1 MAGPANGVGMT
12 LAVFSA
18 VLAAAL
24 MHASWNALIKVRIDR
39 FASISLTS
47 LGMAVTALPVLPFV
61 AFPGKA
67 AWGWIGVSLC
77 LHIGYRL
84 FLIRAYEVGD
94 LAQAYPLARGA
105 APLIT
110 TIGGIV
116 LIQEVPGRYALAGI
130 LLLSAGTFLMCLRG
144 GGRLSAL
151 NPAAVFYALTTSLFI
166 ACYTLADGLG
176 ARDAPS
182 ALSYAAWLFVCDG
195 IVAISVAV
203 IYRGRRLAR
212 TLSQEWRIGLLTGLL
227 SGSAYAI
234 AMWAMTKAP
243 IASVASLRETSIL
256 FAMAI
261 SVFALGEKMTGWR
274 AASALCIVA
283 GVVALRLG

>member
-1 MAGPANGVGMT
+1 MS

-24 MHASWNALIKVRIDR
+24 MHASWNALIKVRLDR

-47 LGMAVTALPVLPFV
+47 LGMAITALPVLPFV
-61 AFPGKA
+61 AFPGRM
-67 AWGWIGVSLC
+67 AWMWIGVSLC
-77 LHIGYRL
+77 MHIGYRL

-94 LAQAYPLARGA
+94 LAQTYPLARGT

-116 LIQEVPGRYALAGI
+116 LIQEVPGQFALIGI

-144 GGRLSAL
+144 GGRLAAL

-166 ACYTLADGLG
+166 AGYTLADGLG
-176 ARDAPS
+176 AREAPT

-195 IVAISVAV
+195 IVATTVAL
-203 IYRGRRLAR
+203 IYRGRRLAN
-212 TLSQEWRIGLLTGLL
+212 TLALEWRIGLLTGFL
-227 SGSAYAI
+227 SGAAYAI

-283 GVVALRLG
+283 GVVALRLS

>member
-1 MAGPANGVGMT
+1 MS

-24 MHASWNALIKVRIDR
+24 MHASWNALIKVRFDR
-39 FASISLTS
+39 FASISLTA
-47 LGMAVTALPVLPFV
+47 LGMAVAALPVLPFV
-61 AFPGKA
+61 DFPGPA
-67 AWGWIGVSLC
+67 AWIWIGVSLC
-77 LHIGYRL
+77 MHIGYRL

-94 LAQAYPLARGA
+94 LAQTYPLARGS

-116 LIQEVPGRYALAGI
+116 LIREVPGPFALAGI
-130 LLLSAGTFLMCLRG
+130 LMLSAGTFLMSLRG
-144 GGRLSAL
+144 GGRLAAL
-151 NPAAVFYALTTSLFI
+151 NPAAVGYALTTSLFI
-166 ACYTLADGLG
+166 AGYTLSDGMG
-176 ARDAPS
+176 AREATT

-195 IVAISVAV
+195 IVATAIALV
-203 IYRGRRLAR
+203 YRGRRLAR
-212 TLSQEWRIGLLTGLL
+212 TLALEWRIGLLTGLL
-227 SGSAYAI
+227 SGGAYAI

-243 IASVASLRETSIL
+243 IASVASLRESSIL

-283 GVVALRLG
+283 GVVALRLS